1 MPKSKKNTSTAKLSN
16 KSAALIIQKRWRVLL
31 GFKKKVDL
39 EVLFFR
45 KTLKNIISRINES
58 HKQNII
64 SMNEYKK
71 LMNQINAV
79 ISDLDFYPARTTV
92 KFLKS
97 YSNYTILL
105 SLAKIK
111 IKIIDITNNSGSID
125 IHNLISLYLGQ
136 FY

>member
-1 MPKSKKNTSTAKLSN
+1 MPKSKKNSSIIKLSN
-16 KSAALIIQKRWRVLL
+16 ESAALLIQKRWRVLL
-31 GFKKKVDL
+31 RFKRKVDV

-71 LMNQINAV
+71 LMNQINVV

-92 KFLKS
+92 TFLKS
-97 YSNYTILL
+97 YSTIDL
-105 SLAKIK
+105 K
-111 IKIIDITNNSGSID
+111 
-125 IHNLISLYLGQ
+125 
-136 FY
+136 